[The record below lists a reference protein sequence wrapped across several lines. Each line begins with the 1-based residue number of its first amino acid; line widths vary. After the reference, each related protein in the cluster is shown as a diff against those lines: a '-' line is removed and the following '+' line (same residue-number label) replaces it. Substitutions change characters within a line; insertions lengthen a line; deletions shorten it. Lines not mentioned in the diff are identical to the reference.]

1 MQGDVFLFFIA
12 KFFDEHFDDCQDV
25 NQFGST
31 RDRSTTLPLIK
42 LSHVLFEAADDNR
55 NIIRVLFV
63 DFKKA
68 FEFIDHNVLSKKLSE
83 CGFSP
88 LLSVWMLSFLVDRRQ
103 FVKIGCSVS
112 DVSVTN
118 AGAPQGTRAGP
129 NDFKVL
135 INDLC
140 FDYPYIKYVD
150 DVTVAAVSTDAQI
163 NNLQLVANELVE
175 WCADNNMHLNTSKTK
190 EMVIYFGKQYCKSE
204 IACTRIVDANIERV
218 ETFKLLG
225 VIFSSDLTWKAHVE
239 YIISK
244 ASKRIFVVY
253 QLVRS
258 GLSFGDVISVYS
270 SLIRSILEYAC
281 PVWHCGLTK
290 GQSDEIESVQK
301 RCLRIVFPEL
311 SYCDAL
317 QITGLEQLSVRR
329 ELLVRNLFNEI
340 KSSNHV
346 LNNLLPLRTFN
357 NGIYDMRDLYP
368 YCMPIARTRR
378 PLRSFISY
386 CVRKRF

>member
-1 MQGDVFLFFIA
+1 
-12 KFFDEHFDDCQDV
+12 
-25 NQFGST
+25 
-31 RDRSTTLPLIK
+31 
-42 LSHVLFEAADDNR
+42 
-55 NIIRVLFV
+55 
-63 DFKKA
+63 
-68 FEFIDHNVLSKKLSE
+68 
-83 CGFSP
+83 
-88 LLSVWMLSFLVDRRQ
+88 ML
-103 FVKIGCSVS
+103 
-112 DVSVTN
+112 N
-118 AGAPQGTRAGP
+118 
-129 NDFKVL
+129 
-135 INDLC
+135 
-140 FDYPYIKYVD
+140 
-150 DVTVAAVSTDAQI
+150 
-163 NNLQLVANELVE
+163 
-175 WCADNNMHLNTSKTK
+175 
-190 EMVIYFGKQYCKSE
+190 
-204 IACTRIVDANIERV
+204 
-218 ETFKLLG
+218 
-225 VIFSSDLTWKAHVE
+225 
-239 YIISK
+239 IISK